1 MARHVV
7 KGDMVK
13 VIAGDDRGKT
23 GEVIAVYPSRDKVLV
38 QGVNRVYR
46 HLRPSRKHPQG
57 GRIQKEMPVHISNV
71 LPVDPKSDQATRV
84 GVRINADGS
93 KERIARKSGE
103 AQGIVRK
110 AKYAGFKIC
119 NHANCKN
126 TETMLFRP

>member
-1 MARHVV
+1 MARHIV

-13 VIAGDDRGKT
+13 VLAGDDRGKV
-23 GEVIAVYPSRDKVLV
+23 GEVMAVYPSRDKVLV

-71 LPVDPKSDQATRV
+71 LPVDPKTDQVTRV

-103 AQGIVRK
+103 SLGIMRK
-110 AKYAGFKIC
+110 AK
-119 NHANCKN
+119 
-126 TETMLFRP
+126 